1 MYFDIWHPFYI
12 YIHPINAKTTQYENK
27 EISNNTIYAVT
38 LIAATI
44 DYAFGQF
51 GLTPLKTE
59 EKILPTYLV
68 RIPPGAAQ
76 QDSPEHYYPPNIAT
90 LLAQQ

>member
-1 MYFDIWHPFYI
+1 MVFWSDSIT
-12 YIHPINAKTTQYENK
+12 NRTK
-27 EISNNTIYAVT
+27 V
-38 LIAATI
+38 
-44 DYAFGQF
+44 
-51 GLTPLKTE
+51 
-59 EKILPTYLV
+59 LPTYLV